1 MKTILV
7 TGGAGFIGGA
17 ILRLAKERGFDC
29 ISLSRRFSPGLAAL
43 GLRQIQ
49 ADIRNRQSL
58 TDAFAGV
65 DTVFHAAALA
75 GIWGARRDYQ
85 TTNIDGTANVL
96 AACQARGVKSLVYT
110 STPSVVFDRD
120 DIRGGDES
128 LPYPRRFLC
137 HYAQSKAIAE
147 KMVLAANDEENGES
161 LKTCAIR
168 PHLVWGPGDPH
179 LLPRLIERGR
189 KGLLK
194 IVGNGHNLVDIS
206 YVDNV
211 ALAHLLAADN
221 LAASGSAA
229 GKAYFISQ
237 GEPVALWPWINTLYA
252 RLAIAPAREKIPF
265 SLAYGLGA
273 ALEIFYRLGGKTGEP
288 PMTRFLARQLAKSH
302 YFSIGRARRDFG
314 YQPPVTHEEG
324 LRRTVE
330 WFYEKNC

>member
-17 ILRLAKERGFDC
+17 ILRLAKERGFDG
-29 ISLSRRFSPGLAAL
+29 ISLSRRFSPDLAAL

-49 ADIRNRQSL
+49 ADIRDRQAL
-58 TDAFAGV
+58 TAALAGV
-65 DTVFHAAALA
+65 DTVVHAAALA
-75 GIWGARRDYQ
+75 GIWGAWRDYQ
-85 TTNIDGTANVL
+85 TSNIDGTANVL
-96 AACQARGVKSLVYT
+96 AACQAGGVKYLVYT

-137 HYAQSKAIAE
+137 HYAQSKAMAE
-147 KMVLAANDEENGES
+147 KMVLAANGGG

-189 KGLLK
+189 QGLLK
-194 IVGNGHNLVDIS
+194 IVGDGQNLVDIS
-206 YVDNV
+206 YVENV
-211 ALAHLLAADN
+211 AFAHLLAADN
-221 LAASGSAA
+221 LATSGTAA

-252 RLAIAPAREKIPF
+252 RLAITPVRKKIPF

-273 ALEIFYRLGGKTGEP
+273 ALEIFYRLGGKTAEP

-302 YFSIGRARRDFG
+302 YFSIERARRDLG